1 MDYTNIQ
8 HMFTNNKITTRVKN
22 GVWMTES
29 KLISKKVVVFGVK
42 DLAELAHYYLTTD
55 SEYEVVAFTVNKEY
69 LESDK
74 FQPRGSEKE
83 YPVVPF
89 EELENHYP
97 PSKYLFF
104 APMTGIK
111 MNNVRKKIYE
121 EGKQKG
127 YDYISYVSSKATTFD
142 NVIGEN
148 CFIFEDNTIQPFT
161 EIGNNVILWS
171 GNHIG
176 HHGKIE
182 DHVFFTSHV
191 VLSGHC
197 LVKERA
203 WIGVNATIR
212 DGLTIGEGS
221 LIGMGALVTKNTEED
236 GLYIG
241 SPATKQK
248 AAASRVY

>member
-1 MDYTNIQ
+1 MNTQ
-8 HMFTNNKITTRVKN
+8 HTFTN
-22 GVWMTES
+22 
-29 KLISKKVVVFGVK
+29 KVVIFGIK
-42 DLAELAHYYLTTD
+42 DFAELAHYYLTND
-55 SEYEVVAFTVNKEY
+55 SEYEVVAFTVNEEY
-69 LESDK
+69 MEDST
-74 FQPRGSEKE
+74 FQPKGSKEE

-97 PSKYLFF
+97 PSTHLLF
-104 APMTGIK
+104 APMTGVK
-111 MNNVRKKIYE
+111 MNSVRRDIYE
-121 EGKQKG
+121 EGKQRG
-127 YDYISYVSSKATTFD
+127 YNYISYISSKATIFD

-148 CFIFEDNTIQPFT
+148 CFILEDNTIQPFT

-212 DGLTIGEGS
+212 DGLTIEEGS
-221 LIGMGALVTKNTEED
+221 LIAMGAVVTKDTEVD
-236 GLYIG
+236 GLYMG
-241 SPATKQK
+241 SPAKKQTSP
-248 AAASRVY
+248 ASRVY